1 VPFDV
6 SEGLNLSKRFTIL
19 IIPEGSHR
27 VRRFAL
33 KLSALK
39 WSAAGVA
46 CCVLLMI
53 GLTGYAVKAGFDRHE
68 YETLRAQ
75 ARQHQQEMGQL
86 VAKLEDLRKELLVM
100 AQNDA
105 KMRVLNKLSKP
116 NGDPLGGVG
125 GPAVDDEPLDNLT
138 NLQQQID
145 SLRREV
151 DLRRVSQEETQGYL
165 NDQRSLLGARPTG
178 WPSRGWV
185 TSDYG
190 VRRDPFD
197 GQRRMHEGLDIA
209 TRTGTPV
216 IATAAGIV
224 REVGSEPGYG
234 KLVVIDHGYGFS
246 TAYGH
251 NSRVMVQAGQRIKRG
266 DLIAMAGSTGRSTG
280 THVHYEVRVN
290 GVPVN
295 PQKYL

>member
-1 VPFDV
+1 M
-6 SEGLNLSKRFTIL
+6 SKRFTIL

-33 KLSALK
+33 RLSALK

-46 CCVLLMI
+46 CCVLLMFS
-53 GLTGYAVKAGFDRHE
+53 LAAYALKAGFDRRE
-68 YETLRAQ
+68 YERLREQ
-75 ARQHQQEMGQL
+75 SRVHQQEMEQL
-86 VAKLEDLRKELLVM
+86 VAKLEDLRKELVVM

-105 KMRVLNKLSKP
+105 RLRVMNKLTKP
-116 NGDPLGGVG
+116 KADELGGVG
-125 GPAVDDEPLDNLT
+125 GPAVGDEPTDKLSS
-138 NLQQQID
+138 LQDQID
-145 SLRREV
+145 NLRREV
-151 DLRRVSQEETQGYL
+151 DLRRVSQEEIQGFL
-165 NDQRSLLGARPTG
+165 NDQRSLLGSRPTG
-178 WPSRGWV
+178 WPARGWL
-185 TSDYG
+185 TSNFG

-197 GQRRMHEGLDIA
+197 GKRRMHEGLDIA

-216 IATAAGIV
+216 AATAAGIV

-251 NSRVMVQAGQRIKRG
+251 NSRILVKVGQRIKRG
-266 DLIAMAGSTGRSTG
+266 DIVATAGSTGRSTG
-280 THVHYEVRVN
+280 PHVHYEVRLN

-295 PQKYL
+295 PTRFL

>member
-1 VPFDV
+1 LP
-6 SEGLNLSKRFTIL
+6 KRFTIL

-33 KLSALK
+33 KVSALK

-46 CCVLLMI
+46 VCALMVAGLVLFALR
-53 GLTGYAVKAGFDRHE
+53 ANFDRNE
-68 YETLRAQ
+68 FDRLREE
-75 ARQHQQEMGQL
+75 ARLHQQEMGQL
-86 VAKLEDLRKELLVM
+86 VAKLEIMRKELVVM

-105 KMRVLNKLSKP
+105 KVRVMTKLAKP
-116 NGDPLGGVG
+116 QGDALGGVG
-125 GPAVDDEPLDNLT
+125 GPAVDDEPAGGLAS
-138 NLQQQID
+138 LQRQID
-145 SLRREV
+145 DLRREV
-151 DLRRVSQEETQGYL
+151 DMRRVSQEELQGFL

-178 WPSRGWV
+178 WPSKGWV
-185 TSDYG
+185 TSSFG

-197 GQRRMHEGLDIA
+197 GVRRMHEGMDIA
-209 TRTGTPV
+209 ARTGAPV
-216 IATAAGIV
+216 MATAAGIV
-224 REVGSEPGYG
+224 REVGNEPGYG

-251 NSRVMVQAGQRIKRG
+251 NSRLLVKVGQRVKRG
-266 DLIAMAGSTGRSTG
+266 DLIAAAGNTGRSSG
-280 THVHYEVRVN
+280 PHVHYEVRLN

>member
-1 VPFDV
+1 M
-6 SEGLNLSKRFTIL
+6 SKRFTVL

-33 KLSALK
+33 QLSALK
-39 WSAAGVA
+39 WSAAGMA
-46 CCVLLMI
+46 LCLMLVI
-53 GLTGYAVKAGFDRHE
+53 GLAVYALKAGFDRHE
-68 YETLRAQ
+68 YEKLRTQ

-105 KMRVLNKLSKP
+105 KMRVLNKLTKP
-116 NGDPLGGVG
+116 NGDPVGGVG
-125 GPAVDDEPLDNLT
+125 GPALGDEPLDSLAS
-138 NLQQQID
+138 LQQQID
-145 SLRREV
+145 DLRREV
-151 DLRRVSQEETQGYL
+151 DLRRVSQEEVQGYL

-178 WPSRGWV
+178 WPAKGWV
-185 TSDYG
+185 TSDFG

-197 GQRRMHEGLDIA
+197 GQRRMHAGIDIA

-216 IATAAGIV
+216 AATAAGIV
-224 REVGSEPGYG
+224 REVRSEPGYG

-251 NSRVMVQAGQRIKRG
+251 NSRILVKVGQRVKRG
-266 DLIAMAGSTGRSTG
+266 DLIATAGSTGRSTG
-280 THVHYEVRVN
+280 PHVHYEVRQN

-295 PQKYL
+295 PSKYL

>member
-1 VPFDV
+1 M
-6 SEGLNLSKRFTIL
+6 SKRFTIL

-33 KLSALK
+33 RLSALK

-46 CCVLLMI
+46 CCLLLVLASAV
-53 GLTGYAVKAGFDRHE
+53 YAVKAGFDRHE
-68 YETLRAQ
+68 YEQLRTQ
-75 ARQHQQEMGQL
+75 ARLHQQEMGQL

-105 KMRVLNKLSKP
+105 RMRVMNKLTKP
-116 NGDPLGGVG
+116 TGDPLGGEG
-125 GPAVDDEPLDNLT
+125 PLDNLAS
-138 NLQQQID
+138 LQQQID
-145 SLRREV
+145 DLRREV
-151 DLRRVSQEETQGYL
+151 DLRRVSQEEVQGYL

-178 WPSRGWV
+178 WPSKGWL
-185 TSDYG
+185 TSTFG

-197 GQRRMHEGLDIA
+197 GKRRMHEGVDIA

-216 IATAAGIV
+216 LATAAGIV
-224 REVGSEPGYG
+224 RQVGSQPGYG
-234 KLVVIDHGYGFS
+234 KLVVIDHGYGYS

-251 NSRVMVQAGQRIKRG
+251 NSRILVKAGQRVKRG
-266 DLIAMAGSTGRSTG
+266 DLIAAAGSTGRSTG
-280 THVHYEVRVN
+280 PHVHYEVRIN

-295 PQKYL
+295 PKKYL

>member
-1 VPFDV
+1 
-6 SEGLNLSKRFTIL
+6 LSKRFTIL

-39 WSAAGVA
+39 WTAVGVA
-46 CCVLLMI
+46 ACALLV
-53 GLTGYAVKAGFDRHE
+53 GALTLFALRSGFDRSE
-68 YETLRAQ
+68 FERLREQ
-75 ARQHQQEMGQL
+75 ARVHQQEMGQL
-86 VAKLEDLRKELLVM
+86 VAKLENLRKELMVM

-105 KMRVLNKLSKP
+105 KVRVMNKLTKP
-116 NGDPLGGVG
+116 KAEADLLGGVG
-125 GPAVDDEPLDNLT
+125 GPAVGDEPVDSLT
-138 NLQQQID
+138 SLQRQID
-145 SLRREV
+145 DLRREV
-151 DLRRVSQEETQGYL
+151 DLRRVSQEEIQGFL
-165 NDQRSLLGARPTG
+165 NDQRSLLGSRPTG
-178 WPSRGWV
+178 WPAKGWV
-185 TSDYG
+185 TSDFG

-216 IATAAGIV
+216 VATAAGVV
-224 REVGSEPGYG
+224 REVGTEPGYG

-251 NSRVMVQAGQRIKRG
+251 NSRILVKVGQRIKRG
-266 DLIAMAGSTGRSTG
+266 DLIANAGNTGRSSG
-280 THVHYEVRVN
+280 PHVHYEVRLS

-295 PQKYL
+295 PQKFL

>member
-1 VPFDV
+1 M
-6 SEGLNLSKRFTIL
+6 SKRFTIL

-33 KLSALK
+33 RLTALK
-39 WSAAGVA
+39 WSAAGLV
-46 CCVLLMI
+46 CSLVLVLA
-53 GLTGYAVKAGFDRHE
+53 LAVYAVKAGFDRHE
-68 YETLRAQ
+68 YEKLRAQ

-105 KMRVLNKLSKP
+105 KMRVMNKLTKP
-116 NGDPLGGVG
+116 NGDTVGGVG
-125 GPAVDDEPLDNLT
+125 GPAVEVEPLDNLA

-145 SLRREV
+145 DLRREV
-151 DLRRVSQEETQGYL
+151 DMRRVSQEEVQGYL

-178 WPSRGWV
+178 WPSKGWL
-185 TSDYG
+185 TSSFG

-197 GQRRMHEGLDIA
+197 GKRRMHEGIDIA
-209 TRTGTPV
+209 TRPGTPV
-216 IATAAGIV
+216 LATAAGVV
-224 REVGSEPGYG
+224 REAGSEAGYG
-234 KLVVIDHGYGFS
+234 KFVVIDHGYGFS

-251 NSRVMVQAGQRIKRG
+251 NSRILVKAGQRVKRG
-266 DLIAMAGSTGRSTG
+266 DLIATAGSTGRSTG
-280 THVHYEVRVN
+280 THVHYEVRIN

-295 PQKYL
+295 PNKYL

>member
-1 VPFDV
+1 M
-6 SEGLNLSKRFTIL
+6 SKRFTIL

-33 KLSALK
+33 QLSAIK

-46 CCVLLMI
+46 CCVLLVI
-53 GLTGYAVKAGFDRHE
+53 GLAVYAVKSGFDRRE
-68 YETLRAQ
+68 FERLREQ
-75 ARQHQQEMGQL
+75 SRVHQQEMDQL

-105 KMRVLNKLSKP
+105 KLRIMNKLTKP
-116 NGDPLGGVG
+116 KTENLDGVG
-125 GPAVDDEPLDNLT
+125 GPAVGDGPVDKLSS
-138 NLQQQID
+138 LQDQID
-145 SLRREV
+145 NLRREV
-151 DLRRVSQEETQGYL
+151 DLRRVSQEEIQGFL
-165 NDQRSLLGARPTG
+165 NDQRSLLGSRPAG
-178 WPSRGWV
+178 WPVRGWV
-185 TSDYG
+185 TSDFG

-216 IATAAGIV
+216 MTTAAGIV
-224 REVGSEPGYG
+224 REVGTEPGYG
-234 KLVVIDHGYGFS
+234 KLVVIDHGHGFS

-251 NSRVMVQAGQRIKRG
+251 NSRILVKIGQRVKRG
-266 DLIAMAGSTGRSTG
+266 EVIATAGNTGRSSG
-280 THVHYEVRVN
+280 PHVHYEVRVN

-295 PQKYL
+295 PDKYL